1 MIFKMR
7 EGSLF
12 SVLLRSPW
20 WYSVLIAFILMAIS
34 ILVVGSKYLIF
45 GIALALPFL
54 VLAVLSGYR
63 QLQRPGQKRVLEVA
77 ELARGMPAKQL
88 AGKIASHYEK
98 QNFDITPFKGNAA
111 DLELERGRYKFLLCC
126 KRFKAANTGIE
137 PLKQLVASGE
147 KIEATGYLYVALGTV
162 TDNARTYARQNDIEL
177 IQAEALAE
185 FFDDTRKP
193 L

>member
-1 MIFKMR
+1 MLFKMR

-20 WYSVLIAFILMAIS
+20 WYSVLIAVFLLSVS
-34 ILVVGSKYLIF
+34 ILVTGGRFLIF

-54 VLAVLSGYR
+54 VLACLSGYK
-63 QLQRPGQKRVLEVA
+63 QFQRPGQKRILEVV
-77 ELARGMPAKQL
+77 EEARGMPVKKL
-88 AGKIASHYEK
+88 ASKIASHYEK
-98 QNFDITPFKGNAA
+98 QNFDIEPFKGNAA
-111 DLELERGRYKFLLCC
+111 DLDIERGRYKFLLCC

-137 PLKQLVASGE
+137 PLKQLVEAGK

-162 TDNARTYARQNDIEL
+162 TDNARTYARENDIEL
-177 IQAEALAE
+177 IQAESLAE

-193 L
+193 V